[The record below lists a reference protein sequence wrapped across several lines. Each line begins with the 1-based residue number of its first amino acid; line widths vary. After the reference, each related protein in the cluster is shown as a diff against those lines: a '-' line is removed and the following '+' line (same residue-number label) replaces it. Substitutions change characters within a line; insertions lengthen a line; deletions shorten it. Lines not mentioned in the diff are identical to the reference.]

1 MTGFKQKDNKI
12 KRQKD
17 NKIKRQKDKNFCHEN
32 QV

>member
-17 NKIKRQKDKNFCHEN
+17 NKIKRQKDKNFCNEN